1 MTAPS
6 QGPKKKG
13 RKPHGPPFVQ
23 LHWYL
28 LDSNAWKALSYVGRA
43 AFIELARLYNG
54 HNTGQLALSAR
65 TLAERLGCSK
75 ATAARA
81 LNELEEKGFVG
92 VQKLGTFR
100 RRDRL
105 ATEYFLTLYRND
117 VNYDLPT
124 KAFMRWQRY
133 GLKSAKHSLTGET
146 EQSKLGSTV
155 SPMKPSQPL
164 ESKFRSH

>member
-1 MTAPS
+1 MTAPFRTS
-6 QGPKKKG
+6 KKRG
-13 RKPHGPPFVQ
+13 RKPHGPRFVQ

-28 LDSNAWKALSYVGRA
+28 LDSEAWKALSFGARA
-43 AFIELARLYNG
+43 AFVEVARLYNG
-54 HNTGQLALSAR
+54 HNNGQLALSAR

-92 VQKLGTFR
+92 VQRLGTFR

-117 VNYDLPT
+117 VNYDPPT
-124 KAFMRWQRY
+124 KAFMRWHRH
-133 GLKSAKHSLTGET
+133 GLKSAKHGLASET
-146 EQSKLGSTV
+146 EERKSPSTV
-155 SPMKPSQPL
+155 SSMKPSQPF
-164 ESKFRSH
+164 EPKFRSH